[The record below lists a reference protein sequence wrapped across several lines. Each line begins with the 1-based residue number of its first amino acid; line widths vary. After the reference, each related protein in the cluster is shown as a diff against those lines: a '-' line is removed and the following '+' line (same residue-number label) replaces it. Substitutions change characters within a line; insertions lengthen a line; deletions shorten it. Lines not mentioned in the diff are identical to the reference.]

1 MQWGETHGTN
11 VRRTLLTT
19 STLTRKSTTVAL
31 AALSCS
37 CCLGFC
43 DVVRLSA
50 KREEKIAQRWSPS
63 FSRMK
68 SAANGSSLEIAFSDF
83 CRCNVRVSARRN

>member
-1 MQWGETHGTN
+1 M
-11 VRRTLLTT
+11 TT

-31 AALSCS
+31 PEALSAPPKWS
-37 CCLGFC
+37 FAPSVRVFGFC

-83 CRCNVRVSARRN
+83 CR